1 VIESV
6 NKCNKKISE
15 YLNGIRYEFYD
26 ENKLNVDIYQD
37 FKNYLKE
44 KKKFE
49 IKYDLFI
56 QIINI
61 IYEKLFGN
69 SSSLY
74 LFFESQNLN
83 LEIDED
89 ISKSAEGK
97 VVTNMSQDHIV
108 YINQIEMKFTEDK
121 DEYSLRKKNEN
132 EHINLPNIDALNS
145 SNKSN
150 NNEKESITSENEYSE
165 HLKV

>member
-1 VIESV
+1 M
-6 NKCNKKISE
+6 
-15 YLNGIRYEFYD
+15 
-26 ENKLNVDIYQD
+26 DIYQD
-37 FKNYLKE
+37 FKSYLKE

-56 QIINI
+56 QVINI

-97 VVTNMSQDHIV
+97 LTNMSQDHID
-108 YINQIEMKFTEDK
+108 YINQIELKFTEDK

-132 EHINLPNIDALNS
+132 EHINLPNIDGLDS
-145 SNKSN
+145 SNKN
-150 NNEKESITSENEYSE
+150 NSNEKESATSENEYSE